1 MGHFNPYPTSEMVIP
16 LILVALLP
24 FCQANHFFGPPAIG
38 FGVGLVSV
46 YRRFPVATSI
56 VSRRSSRSYSHQSFF
71 QTTPFGTTAT
81 STTRYS
87 ASNHFYTSRNLA
99 YYQPNLYHY
108 HSTPWR
114 YRWGRSTDHEA
125 RNRRAAKLVEIG
137 DINQIPVKKI
147 SDVAANVTIAYDAQI
162 WQNDMV
168 FKDQDDCSKR
178 LVCELNA
185 MRSEGKVLS
194 EHEEVLAD
202 AFGNTGELDVGKDS
216 LEFDIAA
223 VLGREVGGRRCEL
236 SYRRCETPVSQMLS
250 MIEVEIEELEIIQK
264 ELDNQAISIEDI
276 ENRLEEEDAEVA
288 ALTVDDFTRTTTT
301 TTTTK
306 PYYPGKLPLLLG

>member
-1 MGHFNPYPTSEMVIP
+1 MGKVEKSQTFNFSI
-16 LILVALLP
+16 
-24 FCQANHFFGPPAIG
+24 FG
-38 FGVGLVSV
+38 F
-46 YRRFPVATSI
+46 
-56 VSRRSSRSYSHQSFF
+56 
-71 QTTPFGTTAT
+71 
-81 STTRYS
+81 
-87 ASNHFYTSRNLA
+87 
-99 YYQPNLYHY
+99 
-108 HSTPWR
+108 
-114 YRWGRSTDHEA
+114 RSTDHEA

-185 MRSEGKVLS
+185 MRSEGNILS

-223 VLGREVGGRRCEL
+223 VLGREVIDDDNNCVDNEVVVMKVGARRCEL

-276 ENRLEEEDAEVA
+276 DNRYLHWEIN
-288 ALTVDDFTRTTTT
+288 
-301 TTTTK
+301 
-306 PYYPGKLPLLLG
+306 LPSLV